1 MKLVRRFSRPWF
13 TVAVLLLFGGILLIP
28 TWIVLPRDDEGLFT
42 TIAPTVFQAK
52 HLFDYPFWDPFVG
65 FGVPQPGSEELIFHP
80 FVLFARWAELGFSI
94 ALLYQV
100 QLWIGLASV
109 WALCRRLGMRGWIS
123 LLCGVT
129 FALCAATVD
138 YLIDFWPDPFVLWT
152 LVPLLVLLLV
162 KLLDSEERWSRAVYS
177 VSAGLC
183 AGLMFLDGHAGVF
196 PSFAIGIV
204 AFVIGRPRR
213 AFERW
218 PWLLAGLGVFALT
231 VSTKVLDVGLENAR
245 TAAGSHR
252 PQQVYDMD
260 FARLFLYP
268 FHGGDHGF
276 RLIAIGGPFVVLA
289 IVGLVWRGVSQQHA
303 NGLRLATGITFL
315 AWFFPAHSVS
325 ALTGNWYF
333 GQSFSFFAIVLAGT
347 TAQALWTR
355 FPAYRLGLL
364 AVGAL
369 QVAVMVW
376 GFYPTYRGQ
385 AERASDYAHGRPA
398 ASLKNTFE
406 NQPLYTYFEQ
416 RPDHASTR
424 VYMAARARDR
434 LWRTLVDY
442 HFVGWQLHGLRLV
455 NGHFRGID
463 VHELQQQKETLHGEI
478 RGEPSLWAGVPDTLQ
493 EAGGT
498 LDVLNVGY
506 VLAVPGERV
515 ASSLVPLRRFR
526 LADGSVIVVYANPRH
541 WPDAVVLSPDA
552 KRLDTLPASPGCEL
566 SGLLCDDFAAVRPLR
581 RPAGVL
587 RQEWHGTSLEA
598 SLAPSPSPGV
608 LMVSQ
613 MYRPGWRA
621 RLSDGRTVNGYRLF
635 GGLTGFDLP
644 PGIRSAVVS
653 FHPTARIVF
662 ASISWATVG
671 LGLLFVIAVPPALR
685 RRRASAEPGGARRS
699 SAGLD

>member
-13 TVAVLLLFGGILLIP
+13 AVAVLLLFGGILLIP
-28 TWIVLPRDDEGLFT
+28 TWIVLPPDDEGLFT
-42 TIAPTVFQAK
+42 TIAPTVFHAK

-65 FGVPQPGSEELIFHP
+65 FGVPQPGSEALIFHP

-100 QLWIGLASV
+100 QIWIGLVSV
-109 WALCRRLGMRGWIS
+109 WALCRRFGMRIWIS

-129 FALCAATVD
+129 FALCAVTVD
-138 YLIDFWPDPFVLWT
+138 YLIDFWPDQFVLWT

-162 KLLDSEERWSRAVYS
+162 KLLESEERWRRAVYS
-177 VSAGLC
+177 VSTGLC

-196 PSFAIGIV
+196 PPFAIGIL
-204 AFVIGRPRR
+204 AFLIGRPRR
-213 AFERW
+213 ALELW
-218 PWLLAGLGVFALT
+218 SWLLTALGVFVLT
-231 VSTKVLDVGLENAR
+231 VSTKLLDVVLENAR
-245 TAAGSHR
+245 TSAGSHR

-268 FHGGDHGF
+268 FHGSDRGF

-289 IVGLVWRGVSQQHA
+289 IVGLVWRGVSQQHV
-303 NGLRLATGITFL
+303 NGLRAATAITFL
-315 AWFFPAHSVS
+315 AWFFPVHSIS

-333 GQSFSFFAIVLAGT
+333 GQSFSFFAIVLAGI
-347 TAQALWTR
+347 TAQALWAR
-355 FPAYRLGLL
+355 FPGYRLGLL

-369 QVAVMVW
+369 QVAVLVW

-398 ASLKNTFE
+398 TSLKNTFE
-406 NQPLYTYFEQ
+406 DQPLYAYFEQ

-424 VYMAARARDR
+424 VYMAAGARDR

-478 RGEPSLWAGVPDTLQ
+478 RGEPSLWAGVPDNLQ
-493 EAGGT
+493 EAGAT
-498 LDVLNVGY
+498 LEVFNVGY
-506 VLAVPGERV
+506 VLAMPGERV

-526 LADGSVIVVYANPRH
+526 LADGSVIVVYANPRA

-552 KRLDTLPASPGCEL
+552 KQLDRLPARPGCEL
-566 SGLLCDDFAAVRPLR
+566 SGLLCDDLSRDSTLR
-581 RPAGVL
+581 RPQGVL
-587 RQEWHGTSLEA
+587 DQAWHGTSLEA
-598 SLAPSPSPGV
+598 SLSPSSSPSV

-644 PGIRSAVVS
+644 PGTRSAEVY

-662 ASISWATVG
+662 ASVSWATVF
-671 LGLLFVIAVPPALR
+671 LGFVFVIATTLGAR
-685 RRRASAEPGGARRS
+685 RRRSRLE
-699 SAGLD
+699 